1 MKENIKTL
9 VNIGALAGVLATS
22 QIQANE
28 SWFNGY
34 VGYNNKTENSAL
46 RIEGGWDND
55 FISTYG
61 HIDLDK
67 NNSSIQKFG
76 GLDIAL
82 GKGPLKLEHEFRT
95 TGDLNFHRTG
105 FKIDCSLGNGNY
117 TSVAYYPFTQEDS
130 SNPHFK
136 MYMSQDLTGTL
147 SAAFLLRKESGFE
160 YFEPEANYLIGE
172 NIKLF
177 VQGRGT
183 TEKLDSIIVG
193 LKGSF

>member
-1 MKENIKTL
+1 MKKNIKNL
-9 VNIGALAGVLATS
+9 VKVGVLAGSLATS
-22 QIQANE
+22 QVHANNP
-28 SWFNGY
+28 WFNGY
-34 VGYNNKTENSAL
+34 VGYNNKTENPSL
-46 RIEGGWDND
+46 RIEGGWNND
-55 FISTYG
+55 IISTYG

-67 NNSSIQKFG
+67 SDGNTQKFG

-95 TGDLNFHRTG
+95 TGDLNFHRMG
-105 FKIDCSLGNGNY
+105 FKIDGSLGNGNY
-117 TSVAYYPFTQEDS
+117 ASVAYYPFTQDDA

-136 MYMSQDLTGTL
+136 MYMSQDLTDTL

-160 YFEPEANYLIGE
+160 YFEPEVNYLIGE
-172 NIKLF
+172 NTKLF